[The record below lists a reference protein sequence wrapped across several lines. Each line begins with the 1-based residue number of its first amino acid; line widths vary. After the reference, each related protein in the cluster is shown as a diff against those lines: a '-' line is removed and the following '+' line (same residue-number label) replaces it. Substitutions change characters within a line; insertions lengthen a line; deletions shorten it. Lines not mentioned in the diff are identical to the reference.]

1 MMRWLKG
8 RGSRIFVQGWHKDNN
23 LERNPNKTKEAIV
36 DFNWAG
42 NHSHTPIYTCWAD
55 LHLIK
60 VLFPWSPHHQVLH
73 LVSEIFSLD
82 HKGTTVHTFVHI
94 FKSPHI
100 WGDLKSPTCA
110 PGCWRK
116 FHIVQL
122 RAASQTASQCGT
134 ENALL
139 QTLQSGWKLP
149 KETFVFSYPP
159 WRTFTGE
166 KKKNTVCKWVSGII
180 KDTSH
185 HNYGLFTLVPGT
197 GTTGATETTQ
207 RNWNIA
213 FFSLLLLPHWTAD
226 YGMLTSTPL
235 HCH

>member
-159 WRTFTGE
+159 CRTFTGE
-166 KKKNTVCKWVSGII
+166 KKTLYAN
-180 KDTSH
+180 
-185 HNYGLFTLVPGT
+185 GLVALSKIPPTTIMGYSPLSLALALQVPQRPHKGT
-197 GTTGATETTQ
+197 E
-207 RNWNIA
+207 I
-213 FFSLLLLPHWTAD
+213 
-226 YGMLTSTPL
+226 
-235 HCH
+235 